1 MYKITID
8 SKYYDR
14 NHGQSCPHKTPYRL
28 HCCRCARRAAE
39 DWCGLCRMRE
49 AGVTCST
56 DSAQEAAAVVRY
68 STQPG
73 ELRHEPPPQ
82 TGLTSVETPAHRG
95 RLRFAVSF
103 GRAWKRD
110 DKARTIA
117 SLAFSEVTGS
127 AGCKSGE
134 VAYWEVEVVRMG
146 ECLSVGWRRKTNLG
160 GRGLQKGCLDCSE
173 PQHALLSMRHFSTST
188 FSTLSA
194 GDRVCIRRSR
204 KRTAVLAFVQAT
216 GNWNA
221 HVKLDGCGEDI
232 FFRSELYQVVTE
244 TPWDVS
250 VSKGDVIGLACDL
263 DQGKLSWSL
272 NGDWGTSVS
281 IDLDKV

>member
-1 MYKITID
+1 M
-8 SKYYDR
+8 
-14 NHGQSCPHKTPYRL
+14 
-28 HCCRCARRAAE
+28 
-39 DWCGLCRMRE
+39 
-49 AGVTCST
+49 
-56 DSAQEAAAVVRY
+56 VRY
-68 STQPG
+68 SAQPG
-73 ELRHEPPPQ
+73 ELRHEPPPE
-82 TGLTSVETPAHRG
+82 TRLTSVETPAHWG
-95 RLRFAVSF
+95 RLRFPVSF
-103 GRAWKRD
+103 GRAWKRN

-146 ECLSVGWRRKTNLG
+146 GCLRVGWRRKTNFG
-160 GRGLQKGCLDCSE
+160 GRGLQECLDCSE
-173 PQHALLSMRHFSTST
+173 PQHALLSMRHFSTSA

-194 GDRVCIRRSR
+194 GDRVCIRRSG
-204 KRTAVLAFVQAT
+204 KRTGVLEFVRAT
-216 GNWNA
+216 ENRDA
-221 HVKLDGCGEDI
+221 HVKLDGCGEEI
-232 FFRSELYQVVTE
+232 FFQSQLYQVVTE

-250 VSKGDVIGLACDL
+250 VSEGDVIGLACDL